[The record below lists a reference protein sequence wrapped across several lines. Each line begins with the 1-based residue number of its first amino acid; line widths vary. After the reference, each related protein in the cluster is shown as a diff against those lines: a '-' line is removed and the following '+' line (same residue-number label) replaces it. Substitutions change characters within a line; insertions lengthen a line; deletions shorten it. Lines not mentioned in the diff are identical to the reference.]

1 MKDINIKML
10 EIKPFDTIV
19 VEFNPKKISVETLNQ
34 YAQIFRSKYPKN
46 YIVLLPDCLSM
57 SSSEGVSAI
66 TKWIKSAEDAIDR
79 IETSIR
85 RESDE

>member
-1 MKDINIKML
+1 MEDINVKTL

-19 VEFNPKKISVETLNQ
+19 VEFDPKKISVETLNQ
-34 YAQIFRSKYPKN
+34 YAQIFRNKYPKN
-46 YIVLLPDCLSM
+46 HVVLLPDGLSI
-57 SSSEGVSAI
+57 SSGEGVSAI
-66 TKWIKSAEDAIDR
+66 RKWIKSAEDAIDR

>member
-1 MKDINIKML
+1 MIGVNMKDINVKTL

-19 VEFNPKKISVETLNQ
+19 VEFDPNKISVGTLNQ
-34 YAQIFRSKYPKN
+34 YAQVFRSSYPKN
-46 YIVLLPDCLSM
+46 HVVFLPNCLSI

-79 IETSIR
+79 IETSII
-85 RESDE
+85 

>member
-1 MKDINIKML
+1 MEDINVKTL

-19 VEFNPKKISVETLNQ
+19 VEFDPKKISVVTLNQ
-34 YAQIFRSKYPKN
+34 YAQIFRNKYPKN
-46 YIVLLPDCLSM
+46 YVVLLPDGLSM
-57 SSSEGVSAI
+57 SSGESVSAI

>member
-1 MKDINIKML
+1 MKDINVKTL

-19 VEFNPKKISVETLNQ
+19 VEFDPKKRSVVTLNQ
-34 YAQIFRSKYPKN
+34 YAQIFRNKYPKN
-46 YIVLLPDCLSM
+46 YVVLLPDGLSM
-57 SSSEGVSAI
+57 SSGESVSAI

-85 RESDE
+85 RESNE